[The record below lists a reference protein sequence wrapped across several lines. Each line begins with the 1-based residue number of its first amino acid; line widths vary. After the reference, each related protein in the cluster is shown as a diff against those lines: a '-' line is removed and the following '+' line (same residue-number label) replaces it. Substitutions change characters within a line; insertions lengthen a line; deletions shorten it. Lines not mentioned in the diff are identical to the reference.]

1 MDIWVAI
8 EAIGWRY
15 APVNA
20 KDGKSAVFAG
30 AFLQVLLVSG
40 KMLLG
45 SFWIVPAYTEKFFET
60 VIRQI
65 CLCFG
70 LWAIVCGFMEAVHP
84 GDLLVSES
92 PCQGFVRRCWQTAK
106 ALLIS

>member
-1 MDIWVAI
+1 MAI

-30 AFLQVLLVSG
+30 AFLQALLVSG

-45 SFWIVPAYTEKFFET
+45 SFWSVPAYTEKFFET
-60 VIRQI
+60 VIQRI
-65 CLCFG
+65 FR
-70 LWAIVCGFMEAVHP
+70 
-84 GDLLVSES
+84 LVGH
-92 PCQGFVRRCWQTAK
+92 CVRFYGGSASRGSARE
-106 ALLIS
+106 

>member
-1 MDIWVAI
+1 MAI

-30 AFLQVLLVSG
+30 AFLQALLVSG

-45 SFWIVPAYTEKFFET
+45 SFWSVPAYTEKFFET
-60 VIRQI
+60 VIQRI